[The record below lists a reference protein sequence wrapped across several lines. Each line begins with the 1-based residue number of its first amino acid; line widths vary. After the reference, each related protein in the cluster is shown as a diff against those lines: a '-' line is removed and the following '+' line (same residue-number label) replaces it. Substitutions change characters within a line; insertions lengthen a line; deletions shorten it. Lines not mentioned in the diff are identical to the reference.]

1 MGGKLK
7 KHGKGPCFFKIY
19 FIKNLKEM
27 KKTSEIHEACIGNN
41 LYITSIARGKGFCKG
56 FSDKRG

>member
-1 MGGKLK
+1 
-7 KHGKGPCFFKIY
+7 
-19 FIKNLKEM
+19 M

-41 LYITSIARGKGFCKG
+41 LYTKSIARGKGFGKG